1 MGWTGHEISHEIKS
15 IHEINWSKDI
25 KSFQD
30 ALKNYGVP
38 GQNIM
43 YADKSDNIAM
53 FSVAKLPIRKHDP
66 LLYDRVGT
74 KTMIGNLGYHLMN
87 YLQL

>member
-38 GQNIM
+38 G
-43 YADKSDNIAM
+43 DKKDY
-53 FSVAKLPIRKHDP
+53 VC
-66 LLYDRVGT
+66 
-74 KTMIGNLGYHLMN
+74 
-87 YLQL
+87 